1 MYYKN
6 LPLADTLLSLKN
18 GSTDLLGF
26 ITAVCNRIDEVDPVI
41 NAFLPEPGRRQR
53 MLQEAMELLER
64 YPDPAVRPPL
74 FGIPVGVK
82 DLFSVRGFPTH
93 AGSKLPAQ
101 EFAGNEA
108 WVVSHLRE
116 QGAIIAGKTVT
127 TEFAY
132 FEPGPTRNPVNIN
145 HTPGGSSS
153 GSAAAVAAG
162 LVPLALGTQTIGSVL
177 RPAAYCGV
185 FGFKPTQ
192 GRIPVEGIVPFSPQA
207 DHVGFFCHD
216 LEGIRLAG
224 SALVADWNY
233 SKPLEK
239 KDLRIGVVTGKYL
252 DQADNEIRVQF
263 QKIHEGLKE
272 AGFSVSG
279 LNAFEDIYQINSLHR
294 TIIAYD
300 FARVHQTWFSNF
312 ESLYSSH
319 SKNLFNEGWAI
330 PDADYQHA
338 LNQREV
344 LRKLF
349 QRSMSE
355 LEFDLLISPS
365 TTSFAPYGLAST
377 GSPLMNLPWTF
388 LGVPALSIPV
398 VSSNKGMPFGL
409 QVSSAMHTDE
419 FLITNAATIHRA
431 LQISTTAKL

>member
-41 NAFLPEPGRRQR
+41 NAFLPESGRRQR

-82 DLFSVRGFPTH
+82 DLFCVRGFPTL

-108 WVVSHLRE
+108 WVVSRLRE

-233 SKPLEK
+233 SEPLEK

-252 DQADNEIRVQF
+252 DQADKEIRLQF
-263 QKIHEGLKE
+263 HKVNEGLKE

-279 LNAFEDIYQINSLHR
+279 LIAFEDIDQINSLHR

-300 FARVHQTWFSNF
+300 FARVHQIWFSDF

-330 PDADYQHA
+330 PDADYQNA

-344 LRKLF
+344 LRKSF

-365 TTSFAPYGLAST
+365 TTSLAPYGLAST

-398 VSSNKGMPFGL
+398 VSGNEGMPFGL
-409 QVSSAMHTDE
+409 QIASAMQTDE
-419 FLITNAATIHRA
+419 FLIKNAASIHKA

>member
-6 LPLADTLLSLKN
+6 FPLADTLLSLKN
-18 GSTDLLGF
+18 GSTDLLWF
-26 ITAVCNRIDEVDPVI
+26 ITAVCNRIEEVDPVI
-41 NAFLPEPGRRQR
+41 HAFLPEPGRRQR

-82 DLFSVRGFPTH
+82 DLFKVSGFSTH

-108 WVVSHLRE
+108 WVVSRLRE

-132 FEPGPTRNPVNIN
+132 FEPGPTRNPLNIN

-224 SALVADWNY
+224 SALVADWNH
-233 SKPLEK
+233 SEPEEM

-252 DQADNEIRVQF
+252 DQADKEIRIQF
-263 QKIHEGLKE
+263 QKVNEGLKE

-279 LNAFEDIYQINSLHR
+279 LFAFEDIDQMNSLHR

-300 FARVHQTWFSNF
+300 FARVHQTWFSKF
-312 ESLYSSH
+312 EPLYSSH
-319 SKNLFNEGWAI
+319 SKNLFHEGLAI
-330 PDADYQHA
+330 PDADYQNA

-344 LRKLF
+344 LRKSF

-365 TTSFAPYGLAST
+365 TTSLAPNGLAST

-388 LGVPALSIPV
+388 LGVPALSFPV
-398 VSSNKGMPFGL
+398 YGSHTEMPFGL
-409 QVSSAMHTDE
+409 QVSSAIHTDE
-419 FLITNAATIHRA
+419 YLVANAQSICRA
-431 LQISTTAKL
+431 LQGNATACR

>member
-41 NAFLPEPGRRQR
+41 NAFLPEAGRRQR
-53 MLQEAMELLER
+53 MLQEAMELLKR
-64 YPDPAVRPPL
+64 YPAPALRPSL

-101 EFAGNEA
+101 AFAGNEA
-108 WVVSHLRE
+108 WVVSRLRE

-162 LVPLALGTQTIGSVL
+162 MVPLALGTQTIGSVL

-192 GRIPVEGIVPFSPQA
+192 GRIPVEGIVPFSPQS

-224 SALVADWNY
+224 SALVADW
-233 SKPLEK
+233 SHSEPLEK

-252 DQADNEIRVQF
+252 DQADNEIRLQF
-263 QKIHEGLKE
+263 HKFHEGLKE
-272 AGFSVSG
+272 TGFSVSG
-279 LNAFEDIYQINSLHR
+279 LCAFEDIDQINSLHR

-300 FARVHQTWFSNF
+300 FARVHQIWFSNF
-312 ESLYSSH
+312 ESLYSSR
-319 SKNLFNEGWAI
+319 SKNLFHEGWAI
-330 PDADYQHA
+330 PYADYQNA
-338 LNQREV
+338 LDQREI
-344 LRKLF
+344 LRKSF

-365 TTSFAPYGLAST
+365 TTSLAPYGMAST

-398 VSSNKGMPFGL
+398 RGSNKAMSVGL

-419 FLITNAATIHRA
+419 YLIANAASIHRA
-431 LQISTTAKL
+431 LQISTTG

>member
-6 LPLADTLLSLKN
+6 LPLADTLLSLQN
-18 GSTDLLGF
+18 GSTDLLEF
-26 ITAVCNRIDEVDPVI
+26 ITAVCNRIEEVDPVI
-41 NAFLPEPGRRQR
+41 NAFLPEPGRRKR
-53 MLQEAMELLER
+53 MLQEALELLER
-64 YPDPAVRPPL
+64 YPNPVLRPSL

-82 DLFSVRGFPTH
+82 DLFSVRGFPTL

-101 EFAGNEA
+101 EFASHEA
-108 WVVSHLRE
+108 WVVSRLKE

-224 SALVADWNY
+224 SALVADWNHTE
-233 SKPLEK
+233 PEEK

-252 DQADNEIRVQF
+252 NQADKEIRVQF
-263 QKIHEGLKE
+263 QKVNNGLKE

-279 LNAFEDIYQINSLHR
+279 LIAFEDIDQINSLHR

-300 FARVHQTWFSNF
+300 FARVHQTWFSKF
-312 ESLYSSH
+312 ESHYSLH
-319 SKNLFNEGWAI
+319 SKNLFHEGLAI
-330 PDADYQHA
+330 PDADYQNA
-338 LNQREV
+338 LNQREE
-344 LRKLF
+344 LRKSF

-355 LEFDLLISPS
+355 LKFDLMISPS

-388 LGVPALSIPV
+388 LGVPAISIPAAI
-398 VSSNKGMPFGL
+398 SRDGLPFGL
-409 QVSSAMHTDE
+409 QVTGNFGNDE
-419 FLITNAATIHRA
+419 RLVPDTGKIIANI
-431 LQISTTAKL
+431 KK